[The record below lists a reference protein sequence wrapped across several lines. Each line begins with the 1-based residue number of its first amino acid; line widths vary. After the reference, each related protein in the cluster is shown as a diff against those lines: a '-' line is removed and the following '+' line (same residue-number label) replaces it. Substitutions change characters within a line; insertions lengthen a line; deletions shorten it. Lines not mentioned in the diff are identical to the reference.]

1 MKIGFIG
8 TGDITEAI
16 VTGLISTDFP
26 VSEIILSERSQAK
39 SARLAAADSRI
50 RVTPDNQQIVDQ
62 ADLLF
67 LAVRPQVA
75 EEVLRVLKFRDGQKV
90 ASLIATVTFDSLLD
104 WIGAP
109 VRLSRSIPLPAV
121 ASCRGVTAI
130 YPADELLESF
140 YDALGTVVV
149 AQSLDEFDAYAATS
163 ALMGLYFGVME
174 TASDWLCA
182 QGTSPQNAQS
192 YLTKIFL
199 ELSRTAD
206 NAPETG
212 FASLRGNHSTP
223 GGLNQQMF
231 EVFADS
237 GGTKALT
244 QALENVA
251 ERVRKARD
259 A

>member
-16 VTGLISTDFP
+16 VTGLISSDFP
-26 VSEIILSERSQAK
+26 ISEIILSERSQAK
-39 SARLAAADSRI
+39 SARLAAADNRV

-62 ADLLF
+62 ADLVF
-67 LAVRPQVA
+67 LAVRPQIA
-75 EEVLRVLKFRDGQKV
+75 EQVLRPLKFHDGQAV
-90 ASLIATVTFDSLLD
+90 ASLIATATFEVLLD

-109 VRLSRSIPLPAV
+109 VRLTRSIPLPAV
-121 ASCRGVTAI
+121 ANRRGVTAI
-130 YPADELLESF
+130 YPADDQLESL

-149 AQSLDEFDAYAATS
+149 AQSLDEFDAYAAAS

-182 QGTSPQNAQS
+182 QGTSAPNAQG

-206 NAPETG
+206 SAPETG
-212 FASLRGNHSTP
+212 FDILRRHHSTP

-231 EVFADS
+231 EVFAET

-244 QALENVA
+244 QALESVA
-251 ERVRKARD
+251 KRVHDARSS
-259 A
+259 

>member
-26 VSEIILSERSQAK
+26 VIEIILSERSHAK
-39 SARLAAADSRI
+39 SAQLAAADN
-50 RVTPDNQQIVDQ
+50 RVRVSSDNQQIVDE
-62 ADLLF
+62 ADLVF

-75 EEVLRVLKFRDGQKV
+75 EEVLRPLKFRDGQNV
-90 ASLIATVTFDSLLD
+90 ASLIATVTFEALLD

-109 VRLSRSIPLPAV
+109 VRITRSIPLPAV
-121 ASCRGVTAI
+121 ATRRGVTAI
-130 YPADELLESF
+130 YPADDQLESF
-140 YDALGTVVV
+140 YNALGTVVV
-149 AQSLDEFDAYAATS
+149 AQSIDEFDAYAATS

-174 TASDWLCA
+174 TASEWLCE

-206 NAPETG
+206 SGPETG
-212 FASLRGNHSTP
+212 FATLRRNHSTQ

-231 EVFADS
+231 EVFADK
-237 GGTKALT
+237 GGTMALT
-244 QALENVA
+244 QALESVA
-251 ERVRKARD
+251 QRVRDARNP
-259 A
+259 